1 MGVTKILRVSVD
13 IATFLSLLIYVSI
26 VGIFSRPKGFTWFR
40 NTAYAAVRILTARQ
54 AILDLRKRQ
63 TSVDSY
69 KTYTSKRGLP
79 QEITPLGNDAHL
91 LWIGP
96 PDAEHVLYHF
106 HGGGYLTHAGL
117 PHYLMLHDLIIHAKE
132 RGKSLR
138 VAMLHYGLCPE
149 TSYPTQLIQAVE
161 GLNYLLETSKI
172 PASKILIAGD
182 SAGGNLALSLIAH
195 VMHPH
200 STIEAIN
207 LPADDSK
214 FIGLFLESPYISFDD
229 RSPSWKANKNKDI
242 ITTALLQRSATGY
255 LGGAARDFY
264 NEPFAAP
271 IEFWDHIPARIIK
284 IYYGTYE
291 VFADDVRV
299 FGERLKPGNPQIEML
314 AVEHDVHCQNLIDT
328 TITEKVEKSG
338 HFFRDWIMNAI

>member
-1 MGVTKILRVSVD
+1 
-13 IATFLSLLIYVSI
+13 
-26 VGIFSRPKGFTWFR
+26 
-40 NTAYAAVRILTARQ
+40 
-54 AILDLRKRQ
+54 
-63 TSVDSY
+63 
-69 KTYTSKRGLP
+69 
-79 QEITPLGNDAHL
+79 
-91 LWIGP
+91 
-96 PDAEHVLYHF
+96 
-106 HGGGYLTHAGL
+106 
-117 PHYLMLHDLIIHAKE
+117 
-132 RGKSLR
+132 
-138 VAMLHYGLCPE
+138 
-149 TSYPTQLIQAVE
+149 
-161 GLNYLLETSKI
+161 
-172 PASKILIAGD
+172 
-182 SAGGNLALSLIAH
+182 
-195 VMHPH
+195 MHPH

-299 FGERLKPGNPQIEML
+299 FGERLKVSL
-314 AVEHDVHCQNLIDT
+314 
-328 TITEKVEKSG
+328 KYYKSICSLTDN
-338 HFFRDWIMNAI
+338 RVAWQSSD